1 MFEFQTFYENF
12 NLNNSTLPL
21 MVIIWGVCIGLAVA
35 VLVHVFTKHFSAK
48 LVKALTASECFSKDN
63 AKALKELNIKPSSFL
78 KSALTDGKTL
88 RKYVCIANEEECVL
102 PDKTPAFLAGVRK
115 FFSGEDAPRKYDLEK
130 AELYIPEDVRY
141 TAEIR
146 YEERKYD
153 SLVAVISAVA
163 FIILAIG
170 LSLAFPKLLELWD
183 EAITRFKNL

>member
-1 MFEFQTFYENF
+1 
-12 NLNNSTLPL
+12 

-48 LVKALTASECFSKDN
+48 LVKALTASQCFSKDN

-102 PDKTPAFLAGVRK
+102 PDKTPEFFKAVLK